1 MKVRIEMAEKMDIV
15 KVFRI
20 LLDGGH
26 IASIEHIQ
34 KKTKFYVSYNYEKV
48 GHISQKQLEDL
59 CENGIIES
67 YNHFGH
73 NQRTDD
79 SGNIVTLYYLAEQY
93 KRDGIRLG
101 LRPLLILRP

>member
-1 MKVRIEMAEKMDIV
+1 MAKKMDII

-34 KKTKFYVSYNYEKV
+34 RKTEYYVSYNYERV
-48 GHISQKQLEDL
+48 GHISQNQFENL

-67 YNHFGH
+67 YNSSGH
-73 NQRTDD
+73 NQRTVD

-93 KRDGIRLG
+93 KRDGI
-101 LRPLLILRP
+101 

>member
-1 MKVRIEMAEKMDIV
+1 MAKKMDII

-34 KKTKFYVSYNYEKV
+34 QKTEYYVTYNYERV
-48 GHISQKQLEDL
+48 GHISQKQFDNL

-67 YNHFGH
+67 YSFFGH

-79 SGNIVTLYYLAEQY
+79 SGNIVTLYFLAEQY
-93 KRDGIRLG
+93 KRDGI
-101 LRPLLILRP
+101 